1 MTCLEAGL
9 QRRAAPRDFALLRH
23 PRFAPFA
30 PWQARV
36 RLCGDELLLLLR
48 RRGFEVLESHSQPC
62 SYTEDPLSI
71 LRQEFLSLFFVA
83 RKRAP
88 LKT

>member
-1 MTCLEAGL
+1 
-9 QRRAAPRDFALLRH
+9 
-23 PRFAPFA
+23 
-30 PWQARV
+30 V